1 MAAGSLQR
9 YEDRKI
15 NFGSRIV
22 LRDIIFSEAVVLLD
36 EIAVP
41 AYVGAGGGISG
52 GVCIRIIGFD
62 DLMPGRLGMDMQCR
76 TVTAEDTVRIQQALV
91 NGRDDTECIE

>member
-22 LRDIIFSEAVVLLD
+22 LRDIIFSEAVVPLA

-62 DLMPGRLGMDMQCR
+62 DPYARQIGHGYAVPNRHR
-76 TVTAEDTVRIQQALV
+76 
-91 NGRDDTECIE
+91 